1 MNGLAE
7 IGPPNCDDD
16 LEIVHG
22 LTQAIEELVQPTEIQ
37 SKQRTTQE
45 AECVHNKG
53 RIICVSS
60 LKK

>member
-22 LTQAIEELVQPTEIQ
+22 LTQAIEELVQPTEVQ
-37 SKQRTTQE
+37 SKLYFISR
-45 AECVHNKG
+45 
-53 RIICVSS
+53 
-60 LKK
+60 